1 MAAYA
6 IGSITVRTT
15 EWQQEYG
22 AHMPALTAKHG
33 GKVLA
38 KAPPQVMEG
47 APSLPG
53 AMVVVEFPS
62 IEQAQAW
69 YDDPAHTPLKALR
82 QGGADFS
89 MVLVAGA

>member
-6 IGSITVRTT
+6 IGYATLRST

-33 GKVLA
+33 GKLMA
-38 KAPPQVMEG
+38 KSPPQALEG
-47 APSLPG
+47 APVLPE

-62 IEQAQAW
+62 ADHARAW
-69 YDDPAHTPLKALR
+69 YNDPEHARLKELR

-89 MVLVAGA
+89 MVLVGA